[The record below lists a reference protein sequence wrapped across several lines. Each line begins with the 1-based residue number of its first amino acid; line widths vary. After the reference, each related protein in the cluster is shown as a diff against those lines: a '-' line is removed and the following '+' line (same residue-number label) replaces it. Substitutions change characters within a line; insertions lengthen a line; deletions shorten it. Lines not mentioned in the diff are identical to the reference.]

1 MLRLLL
7 VIFYLNELIEGQSYT
22 SLSFQEDG
30 VFDSQS
36 AKDYARLGFDFPDLD
51 KFTICTWIK
60 LHYHRLHN
68 QLWSYCAKKNAALVC
83 SGLGNEITIFH
94 IFD

>member
-1 MLRLLL
+1 MQK
-7 VIFYLNELIEGQSYT
+7 ILILFCFFQILEAQQSYT

-30 VFDSQS
+30 FFDSQS
-36 AKDYARLGFDFPDLD
+36 AKDYARLEFDFPELD

-68 QLWSYCAKKNAALVC
+68 QLWSYCAKKNSALVC
-83 SGLGNEITIFH
+83 SGLGKTI
-94 IFD
+94 